1 VKLNLF
7 PLELKISENKLRDQN
22 KEKAYNFLADCDDF
36 IERIRVPRGR
46 VRNLIR
52 RKRKNATPKLKE
64 SAKKYDEIFENIHD
78 IAYDFVR
85 IIYENA
91 ADFENIFSEY
101 KNQLNQYREVIPS
114 LKNTIKQFGIF

>member
-1 VKLNLF
+1 MIDGGNMNAKS
-7 PLELKISENKLRDQN
+7 PEASE
-22 KEKAYNFLADCDDF
+22 
-36 IERIRVPRGR
+36 
-46 VRNLIR
+46 
-52 RKRKNATPKLKE
+52 
-64 SAKKYDEIFENIHD
+64 KYDEIFENIHD